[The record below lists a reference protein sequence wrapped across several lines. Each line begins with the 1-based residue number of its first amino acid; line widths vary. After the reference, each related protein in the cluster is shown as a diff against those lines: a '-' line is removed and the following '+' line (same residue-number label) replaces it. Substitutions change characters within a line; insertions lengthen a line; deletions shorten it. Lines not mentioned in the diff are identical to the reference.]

1 MKQYL
6 FPAVFTKTENEYIAL
21 FPDLNIT
28 TEGETIEEA
37 FLFAKDYLRVYCSYT
52 LKFDVDLDRPSK
64 FEDIQAKYKNDL
76 VLLVDVILDPN
87 KL

>member
-37 FLFAKDYLRVYCSYT
+37 FLFANL
-52 LKFDVDLDRPSK
+52 
-64 FEDIQAKYKNDL
+64 
-76 VLLVDVILDPN
+76 
-87 KL
+87 